1 MGCARCSILRTPFA
15 HGALLF
21 FWVKTAGL
29 RCGHRCFGKLA
40 DTTGRPLGVPDT
52 RLAVG
57 CMGIMDILAPVALCI
72 GAVIV
77 AAVLYS
83 IYSAI
88 KERGERRRE
97 QEALRAR
104 DRQRTGRGKHSR

>member
-1 MGCARCSILRTPFA
+1 
-15 HGALLF
+15 
-21 FWVKTAGL
+21 
-29 RCGHRCFGKLA
+29 
-40 DTTGRPLGVPDT
+40 
-52 RLAVG
+52 
-57 CMGIMDILAPVALCI
+57 MDILAPVALCI

-88 KERGERRRE
+88 KERGDRRRE